1 MSLLMAFTIILSV
14 LTIGDLLSAKTKAFI
29 PSVFVSALLFLFGFW
44 TFFPSDIVALA
55 GFDKPIIYLSMYLL
69 ITHMGTL
76 LSVREL
82 MSQWRTVTIAM
93 LGILGI
99 IALTMTIGSAIFG
112 YETAVIATPPLTV
125 VLLQLL

>member
-1 MSLLMAFTIILSV
+1 
-14 LTIGDLLSAKTKAFI
+14 
-29 PSVFVSALLFLFGFW
+29 
-44 TFFPSDIVALA
+44 
-55 GFDKPIIYLSMYLL
+55 MYLL

-112 YETAVIATPPLTV
+112 YETAVIATPPLTGGIV
-125 VLLQLL
+125 AAIVMSEAAGNLGLENLAVLAIYYLCYARIRRISVDSNYVKERR